1 MVCLFN
7 ACARLGNAEIGEKGH
22 GFAVKVGLD
31 SGIKACNAAMDM
43 YVKCGQLGMARR
55 VFEVME
61 ERSVVSWTATLDGV
75 VKLDGVGNGRLVF
88 DQMNERNEVAWTI
101 VIVGYLRIGLIC
113 ESFSLLEEMLFAHF
127 YQHVHNPAIG

>member
-7 ACARLGNAEIGEKGH
+7 ACARPGNAQIGEQGH
-22 GFAVKVGLD
+22 YFAVKVGLD
-31 SGIKACNAAMDM
+31 SGIKSCNAAMDM

-61 ERSVVSWTATLDGV
+61 ERSVVSWTAILDS
-75 VKLDGVGNGRLVF
+75 VKLDGVGNGRVVS

-101 VIVGYLRIGLIC
+101 VIVGYLRIELIC